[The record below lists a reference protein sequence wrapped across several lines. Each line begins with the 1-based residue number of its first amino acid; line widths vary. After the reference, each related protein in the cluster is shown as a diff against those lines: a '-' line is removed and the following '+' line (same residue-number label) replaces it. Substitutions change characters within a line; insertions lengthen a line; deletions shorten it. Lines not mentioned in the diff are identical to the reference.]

1 MSDMVK
7 DVLEFHQKFGVPRLD
22 KPGFPSKDRI
32 TLRMGLIREEFGELH
47 SAIARRCLPETAD
60 AIADLIYVLIGTAHE
75 FGIPLDQVWD
85 AVQASNMAKEGGA
98 TREDGK
104 ILKPRGW
111 EAPDIAGILRAHGWV
126 E

>member
-7 DVLEFHQKFGVPRLD
+7 DVLEFHQKFGVPSLD
-22 KPGFPSKDRI
+22 TPGFPSPKRV
-32 TLRMGLIREEFGELH
+32 TLRIDLIREEFSEFQW
-47 SAIARRCLPETAD
+47 AIDDRDLPATAD

-75 FGIPLDQVWD
+75 FGIPLEPIWD

-104 ILKPRGW
+104 ILKPPGW
-111 EAPDIAGILRAHGWV
+111 SAPDIAGILRAHGWA